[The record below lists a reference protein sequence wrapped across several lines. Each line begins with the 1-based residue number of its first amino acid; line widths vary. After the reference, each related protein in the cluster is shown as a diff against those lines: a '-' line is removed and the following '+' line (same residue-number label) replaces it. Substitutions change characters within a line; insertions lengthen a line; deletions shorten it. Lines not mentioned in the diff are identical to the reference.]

1 MFEITENTKL
11 TDIDDININQS
22 LPLDE
27 KIEQYLMETKDPYTH
42 INQGYVVKVSY
53 SNTDYTA
60 TDALKNYL
68 RQISNLKY

>member
-1 MFEITENTKL
+1 
-11 TDIDDININQS
+11 
-22 LPLDE
+22 
-27 KIEQYLMETKDPYTH
+27 METKDPYTH

>member
-1 MFEITENTKL
+1 MEQNVQL
-11 TDIDDININQS
+11 RDIDEININQS

-27 KIEQYLMETKDPYTH
+27 KVDQYLKESEDPYMH

-53 SNTDYTA
+53 SDTDYTA

-68 RQISNLKY
+68 RQIANLKY

>member
-1 MFEITENTKL
+1 MEQNGNMQL
-11 TDIDDININQS
+11 RDIDEININQS

-27 KIEQYLMETKDPYTH
+27 KVGQYLIESEDPYTH

-53 SNTDYTA
+53 SDTDYTA

-68 RQISNLKY
+68 RQIANLKY